1 MAKKG
6 LGRGLDALLGA
17 NVEEREYKVK
27 AEKTE
32 EIKENKEFTKVD
44 IAFVEPN
51 REQPRKSFDSEELLA
66 LAESIKNYGII
77 QPITVKNEG
86 NGFYSIIAG
95 ERRWRAAKMAGLTE
109 VPVRIA
115 EFTPLEELS
124 VALIENLQ
132 RTDLNPVEEALGYKK
147 LTEEYS
153 LTQEDISK
161 KVGKSRSAVANALR
175 LLALSDK
182 ILKLLEEKAITGGH
196 AKALLL
202 VKDEAKR
209 EILAERIIEEDLSVR
224 TAEALAQALNTEKE
238 EKKEKTKIRK
248 TPEILDLEK
257 ILSEKMGTK
266 VMVDQKKKGGKIQIE
281 YYDADHREAILDYL
295 KKYK

>member
-6 LGRGLDALLGA
+6 LGRGLDALLES
-17 NVEEREYKVK
+17 NFDEKEYKVK
-27 AEKTE
+27 PGKTE
-32 EIKENKEFTKVD
+32 EAEKEFIKVD

-51 REQPRKSFDSEELLA
+51 REQPRKTFDSDELLA
-66 LAESIKNYGII
+66 LAESIKEYGII
-77 QPITVKNEG
+77 QPITVKAEK

-109 VPVRIA
+109 VPVRIT

-132 RTDLNPVEEALGYKK
+132 RTDLNPVEEALGYKR
-147 LTEEYS
+147 LTDEFS

-202 VKDEAKR
+202 VKDEDKR
-209 EILAERIIEEDLSVR
+209 ELLAEKIVAEDLSVR
-224 TAEALAQALNTEKE
+224 SVEALAQVLNREDAP
-238 EKKEKTKIRK
+238 KKDKIIVRK

-257 ILSEKMGTK
+257 VLSEKMGTK
-266 VMVDQKKKGGKIQIE
+266 VMLDEKKKGGKIQIE
-281 YYDADHREAILDYL
+281 YYDADQREAILNYL